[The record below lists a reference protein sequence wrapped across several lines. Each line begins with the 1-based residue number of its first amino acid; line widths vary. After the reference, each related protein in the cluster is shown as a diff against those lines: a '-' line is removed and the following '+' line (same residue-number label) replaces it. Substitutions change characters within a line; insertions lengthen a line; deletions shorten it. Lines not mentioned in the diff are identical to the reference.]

1 MKVAQ
6 FCLILGKQA
15 VLVLDFTKCLMPEL
29 TQHHTRLPDPIR
41 LKHQRCPLPLKSQ
54 NILLCPLPKPTPGPS
69 APQGCS
75 LSPSS
80 PTSPTTVQPCF
91 FPTRGRSPVPSTART
106 GCSAT
111 DEKATATASPPP
123 WVPSCLC
130 LGTAGKDPGRCPQR
144 VPSTG
149 PHLQLLWEPPAPFLK
164 DGLLCEVSQPHL

>member
-15 VLVLDFTKCLMPEL
+15 VLVLDFKKCLMPEL

-41 LKHQRCPLPLKSQ
+41 LKHQRCPLRLKSQ

-69 APQGCS
+69 ASQGCS

-91 FPTRGRSPVPSTART
+91 FPTRGPQF
-106 GCSAT
+106 
-111 DEKATATASPPP
+111 PPQPAPAAQPQTRKPLTQHLHHPGSHLVCP
-123 WVPSCLC
+123 WVQLGKTPGDAPRGSRQQDPIRSSCGSPLPPS
-130 LGTAGKDPGRCPQR
+130 
-144 VPSTG
+144 
-149 PHLQLLWEPPAPFLK
+149 
-164 DGLLCEVSQPHL
+164 